1 MRLDPADRRSVGFAQ
16 ILDELSKQRRPVYLE
31 LDPET
36 SAIMRLRIPHVTRV
50 VALHSIDDGVDVELE
65 RSHARHVLRRGAP
78 DFDEL
83 ERKLREALDTRA
95 PVILTESDAHEVID
109 VRGYSPARGA
119 PLSPFPEEPGASATG
134 TSVAAMD

>member
-65 RSHARHVLRRGAP
+65 RCMRGTYCGAARRTSTSWSASCAKHSTRVRR
-78 DFDEL
+78 
-83 ERKLREALDTRA
+83 
-95 PVILTESDAHEVID
+95 S
-109 VRGYSPARGA
+109 S
-119 PLSPFPEEPGASATG
+119 
-134 TSVAAMD
+134 